1 MSSSVGRNSL
11 IMASGTA
18 ASRVTGQIRTILLA
32 WALGTTGYAANAYQ
46 AGSMIPQ
53 VIYTLVSG
61 GIFNAVL
68 VPQIVRTLKAKD
80 AETKLNKLITLAIT
94 MLLAVAIL
102 MALCTPLLTRLYVNG
117 GPETMALATS
127 FTLWCMPQIFFY
139 GLYTV
144 IGQILAAKDHFTAYA
159 WSSVGA
165 NIISCIGFGTFI
177 ALFGRATEHPLDF
190 WTADKIALTAGTW
203 TLGVAFQALVLFIP
217 LTKIGLKYR
226 PQFGI
231 RGIGLRSMGPVAAWS
246 VGIVVI
252 DQLANIVITRT
263 STNAPMLAQQQFGI
277 NPLDVAGN
285 ASYQNA
291 YTIYMLPYSLIA
303 VSLATAIFPKISR
316 AVADHNIAEA
326 RIDLSQALRNMGVI
340 MCYFSVAFVVMP
352 VPIILALLPSVSVKE
367 AILMAGPLIALGV
380 GLPFASAYLIIQR
393 TFYAFEDGKS
403 PFIFML
409 FAMGIQAIGVIIGA
423 KLLPPTEW
431 TTMIGTV
438 GAISY
443 ILPIP
448 ILYVMLRKR
457 FENNIDG
464 LRIAISYIKSIGAA
478 ATAMFIGMTAR
489 GNVYQLVG
497 AQIGAVDGHMNWIQ
511 AVACAALLA
520 IVTFIVYVGML
531 RLLRSEEFDEAIAL
545 ISSRIPGLHK
555 PTSPNDRLEQGDAEN
570 GE

>member
-18 ASRVTGQIRTILLA
+18 ASRVTGQVRTILLA

-117 GPETMALATS
+117 SPETMALATA

-226 PQFGI
+226 PQFGL
-231 RGIGLRSMGPVAAWS
+231 RGIGLRSMGSVAAWS

-291 YTIYMLPYSLIA
+291 YTIYMLPYSLVA

-316 AVADHNIAEA
+316 AIADHNIAEA

-352 VPIILALLPSVSVKE
+352 VPIILALLPSVSVRE

-409 FAMGIQAIGVIIGA
+409 FAMGIQAIGVVIGA

-448 ILYVMLRKR
+448 LLYVMLRKR

-464 LRIAISYIKSIGAA
+464 PRIAISYLKSIGAA
-478 ATAMFIGMTAR
+478 ATAMFIGVTAR

-520 IVTFIVYVGML
+520 IATSIVYVGML
-531 RLLRSEEFDEAIAL
+531 WLLRSEEFNKTLAL